1 MATQIEAYV
10 LKTTKARP
18 SRRGICWSSWAAA
31 AVTLVGQLWV
41 VTSVPVPGR
50 AVLLLLSIVVEYA
63 AIWWC
68 ESRSAWR
75 DL

>member
-1 MATQIEAYV
+1 MATQIETYV
-10 LKTTKARP
+10 PKTAHARP
-18 SRRGICWSSWAAA
+18 SRRRICWSSWVVA

-41 VTSVPVPGR
+41 VTSVPAPGR

-63 AIWWC
+63 AFWWC